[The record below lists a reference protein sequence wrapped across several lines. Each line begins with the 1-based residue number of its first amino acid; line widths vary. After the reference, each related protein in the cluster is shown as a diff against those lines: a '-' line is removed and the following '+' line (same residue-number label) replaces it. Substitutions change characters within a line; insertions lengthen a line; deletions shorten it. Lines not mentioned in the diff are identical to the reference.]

1 MGPLRAASISCALL
15 LAGCGLSPEY
25 RFNQLKSASDYDV
38 CHALSDPRA
47 TSIGMGWSVRR
58 DAAVR
63 VANERRI
70 SCDREMFARIH
81 AMEGPS
87 RDAAV
92 GNSLM
97 MMQQGIQMMSPQ
109 PQSPSA
115 RTPLGGGAQS
125 GTAFLNGSYVSGMNR
140 ICNYD
145 RLGSAVAV
153 TVSSTELCPLTLP

>member
-1 MGPLRAASISCALL
+1 MGPFHAVSIASVLL

-25 RFNQLKSASDYDV
+25 RYNQLKSVSDYDV

-47 TSIGMGWSVRR
+47 NSIGAGWSIRR

-63 VANERRI
+63 VASERRLT
-70 SCDREMFARIH
+70 CDREMFARIH
-81 AMEGPS
+81 ALEGPS

-109 PQSPSA
+109 PQPPGLRA
-115 RTPLGGGAQS
+115 PLGGGVQS
-125 GTAFLNGSYVSGMNR
+125 GTAFLKGSYVSGMNR

-145 RLGSAVAV
+145 RVGSAVAI
-153 TVSSTELCPLTLP
+153 TVGAAELCPLTIP